1 MKRKEELEK
10 DFGQRT
16 KRLKQEM
23 KKREANRFKRTLDLE
38 AAKNN
43 LSKEPTTQEKKI
55 EKQDKELVKATRRI
69 EDLEILKSSLKTDI

>member
-1 MKRKEELEK
+1 
-10 DFGQRT
+10 
-16 KRLKQEM
+16 M

-43 LSKEPTTQEKKI
+43 LSKELTTQEKKI
-55 EKQDKELVKATRRI
+55 EKQDKELVKATRKI